1 VELNTTIQ
9 VILRK
14 IFMLKKIE
22 LVYWLLLLLFLL
34 STCKNNTSTSVNKK
48 VFKYNQPSGISSLDP
63 AFARDQANI
72 WAVHQLYNGLVQ
84 FDKHLNIVPCIAKR
98 WHISED
104 GLTYT
109 FHLRNDVHFIDH
121 EVFPHGKGR
130 RVTAKDVAYSF
141 SRIIDA
147 KTASPGAWIFNGK
160 VSEQNPFE
168 AVDDTTFILRLQ
180 NAFRPMLS
188 ILSMEY
194 TYVIAKEAVTKYGK
208 DFRNNPVGTGAFKLK
223 VWKEGSVMIL
233 VKNENYFEQ
242 DKEGKPL
249 PYLDGVKISFIE
261 SKETQ
266 YLKFLQGEIDFMSG
280 LDKSYINELLTS
292 EGNLKPKHSGKIA
305 MLKAPFLNT
314 EYLGILSDE
323 NNELL
328 KNHPL
333 KNKLVRQS
341 INYGFDRKEM
351 IRYLRN
357 NIGVAANAG
366 FIPAGLP
373 SFDSTKVKGYDYNPE
388 KARRLLAEAGI
399 KDGKGFPETIL
410 YMSAAYEDLGIYI
423 QQQLK
428 NLGLN
433 FKLELVPGAFLRE
446 QMAKSKAVFF
456 RGSWIADYPDAESY
470 LAMFYSKNDAPP
482 NYTRFS
488 NKDFDILYEKAI
500 NENNDSLRYFLYQ
513 EMDRILIEEAP
524 VVPLFY
530 DEVVRF
536 VRNDVKGMEP
546 NAMNLL
552 ELKEVMI
559 E

>member
-1 VELNTTIQ
+1 MLLE
-9 VILRK
+9 K
-14 IFMLKKIE
+14 IPITCW
-22 LVYWLLLLLFLL
+22 LVLAFLL
-34 STCKNNTSTSVNKK
+34 NACQNNTSTESNKK
-48 VFKYNQPSGISSLDP
+48 VFRYNQPSGITSLDP

-84 FDKHLNIVPCIAKR
+84 FDKQLNIVPSIAKR

-104 GLTYT
+104 GLTYI
-109 FHLRNDVHFIDH
+109 FHLRNDVNFINH
-121 EVFPHGKGR
+121 EIFLNGKGR
-130 RVTAKDVAYSF
+130 TVTAHDVVYSF
-141 SRIIDA
+141 SRIINA
-147 KTASPGAWIFNGK
+147 KTASPGAWVFNGK
-160 VSEQNPFE
+160 VNEQNPFE

-180 NAFRPMLS
+180 TAFRPMLS

-194 TYVIAKEAVTKYGK
+194 TYVVAKEAVVKYGK

-223 VWKEGSVMIL
+223 VWKEGNVMIL
-233 VKNENYFEQ
+233 VKNETYFEQ
-242 DKEGKPL
+242 NSEGKPL

-280 LDKSYINELLTS
+280 LDKSYINELLKPD
-292 EGNLKPKHSGKIA
+292 GNLKPKHRDKIA
-305 MLKAPFLNT
+305 MLKSPFLNT
-314 EYLGILSDE
+314 EYLGILSDSD
-323 NNELL
+323 NELM

-333 KNKLVRQS
+333 KNKLVRQA
-341 INYGFDRKEM
+341 INYGFNRKEM
-351 IRYLRN
+351 IQYLRN
-357 NIGVAANAG
+357 NIGIPANAG
-366 FIPAGLP
+366 FVPVGLP
-373 SFDSTKVKGYDYNPE
+373 SFDSVKVKGYNYNPE

-399 KDGKGFPETIL
+399 KNGKGFPETTL
-410 YMSAAYEDLGIYI
+410 YMNAAYEDLGIYI

-428 NLGLN
+428 NIGLS
-433 FKLELVPGAFLRE
+433 FKLELVPAAFLRE
-446 QMAKSKAVFF
+446 QMAKSKALFF

-488 NKDFDILYEKAI
+488 NKAFDVLYEKAI

-536 VRNDVKGMEP
+536 VRKNVKGMDP
-546 NAMNLL
+546 NAMNIL
-552 ELKEVMI
+552 ELKEVRI
-559 E
+559 N